1 MRIESTIPKCSS
13 ESICRCFGSLSVTI
27 PLLDPWELPFD
38 YSRPENNRYHSL
50 SNKHRDPRIIIPGV
64 SVSSESNS
72 SEINR
77 NHHPKGQMN
86 PTKNCIP
93 ISCQIHSSFE
103 LSWCSFNFA
112 SYSSLERPC
121 HPIHIPVGDLPHP
134 HLLIC
139 FISPDSSHYASVLR
153 EGGSGFDTAV
163 SRPILMS

>member
-1 MRIESTIPKCSS
+1 MCWGTESPLYPKIKCKGVSDNPSNSS
-13 ESICRCFGSLSVTI
+13 ESICRCFGFLSVTI

-50 SNKHRDPRIIIPGV
+50 SNKHRYPRIIIPCV
-64 SVSSESNS
+64 SVSRESNS

-77 NHHPKGQMN
+77 NHHAKGQMN

-93 ISCQIHSSFE
+93 ISRQIHSSFE
-103 LSWCSFNFA
+103 ISWCSFNFA

-134 HLLIC
+134 HLLI
-139 FISPDSSHYASVLR
+139 ISVLLVS
-153 EGGSGFDTAV
+153 GSIP
-163 SRPILMS
+163 SY

>member
-1 MRIESTIPKCSS
+1 MCWGTESPLYPKIKCKGVSDNPSNSS
-13 ESICRCFGSLSVTI
+13 ESICRCFGFLSVTI
-27 PLLDPWELPFD
+27 PLLDPWKLPFD

-50 SNKHRDPRIIIPGV
+50 SNKHRYPRIIIPGV

-93 ISCQIHSSFE
+93 ISRQIHSSFE
-103 LSWCSFNFA
+103 ISWCSFNFA

-134 HLLIC
+134 HLLI
-139 FISPDSSHYASVLR
+139 ISVLLVS
-153 EGGSGFDTAV
+153 GSIP
-163 SRPILMS
+163 SY

>member
-1 MRIESTIPKCSS
+1 MEIG
-13 ESICRCFGSLSVTI
+13 CRHWNSNKIRVWKIFRFLIRLLSAYVLFVSLSI
-27 PLLDPWELPFD
+27 PFLNPWKLPFD

-64 SVSSESNS
+64 SVSSEGNS

-93 ISCQIHSSFE
+93 IPCQIHSSFE

-121 HPIHIPVGDLPHP
+121 HPLHIPVGDLPHP
-134 HLLIC
+134 HLLI
-139 FISPDSSHYASVLR
+139 ISYLLVTGRYPSY
-153 EGGSGFDTAV
+153 
-163 SRPILMS
+163 